1 MKMQTDT
8 GIDDREE
15 WRARIVRALMELRS
29 DDASIVTRGGHAATG
44 DDSGAA
50 SSSF

>member
-1 MKMQTDT
+1 MKTHTDT

-29 DDASIVTRGGHAATG
+29 DDASIVTRGGHAEAG

-50 SSSF
+50 SSNI